1 MWWEMRKM
9 KARRNVKLIS
19 EIEKWLSYQPEPKS
33 YTFSFVRVTENIKPD
48 ETITRLIQEK
58 LMFSYN
64 TDSYYLHYFN
74 ETATEEDIRK
84 FVIEQVIP
92 TNNNQFDRNVQQG
105 DWGEILASLIVK
117 YFQKLEIP
125 INKLQWKMNKK
136 KSVFGTDLLAF
147 NNSEKIEDIYYY
159 EIKTRQNPNK
169 KEGKKGEPKQFISIL
184 AYKSLQKD
192 AESPTES
199 IINFLY
205 KLYIEKEDFETA
217 NKFRDIMK
225 NPQNYNKKYKLF
237 LIVETTKF
245 NEQMLSELNG
255 LPPTLSPLNVTV
267 VLIDNL
273 KQLVKNTWQDIEN
286 VLVDRYMT
294 NEAVQL

>member
-1 MWWEMRKM
+1 MLRGMRKYQ
-9 KARRNVKLIS
+9 KKVQRKVKLNN
-19 EIEKWLSYQPEPKS
+19 EIGKWLSFQPEPKP

-58 LMFSYN
+58 LLFSYN

-74 ETATEEDIRK
+74 ETATEDDIRK

-92 TNNNQFDRNVQQG
+92 TENNQFDRNVRQG

-125 INKLQWKMNKK
+125 INKLQWKMNKN
-136 KSVFGTDLLAF
+136 KSVFATDLIAF

-169 KEGKKGEPKQFISIL
+169 KEGKLKQFISVL

-225 NPQNYNKKYKLF
+225 NPQNYNKKYELF

-245 NEQMLSELNG
+245 NEQMLRDLNG